1 MKSKI
6 SLPFIFV
13 FTSVFALGLGTYLL
27 ATKTTLQPQLFI
39 TTCGEV
45 LKNIQEHVHFNLDGA
60 LSAVILFVAFIGAGL
75 GLWQLIKFLISH
87 RRLHQLR
94 IIRDVP
100 ENLAWVMRKHH
111 LSNKKIILVSQSKL
125 TAYTIGLFKPSIVV
139 SQPLVSKLSRE
150 QLEAVV
156 LHELYHLR
164 SHHLLWL
171 LLSRLISS
179 TFFFIPLIGYLAR
192 QLRTEFELAA
202 DAFVIDKQ
210 KTRDHLRSS
219 LALNLQYT
227 ESLAPHFATSPI
239 ERRVESLASNKSS
252 RDRIGMKQLAI
263 SFLSFSFMLGIAFIQ
278 PSQIVAETS
287 LTTGGVCEVG
297 EECKTTGCSSHQGIE
312 THYFSPRVPASFSL
326 TSSH

>member
-13 FTSVFALGLGTYLL
+13 FTSIFALGLGTYLL

-45 LKNIQEHVHFNLDGA
+45 LKNIQEHVHFNPEGV

-75 GLWQLIKFLISH
+75 GLWQLIKFLISR
-87 RRLHQLR
+87 RRLHQLK
-94 IIRDVP
+94 IMKDVP
-100 ENLAWVMRKHH
+100 ENLEWVMRKHH
-111 LSNKKIILVSQSKL
+111 LSSHQIALISHGKL
-125 TAYTIGLFKPSIVV
+125 TAFTIGLFKPIIVV
-139 SQPLVSKLSRE
+139 SQSLVAKLSRK

-156 LHELYHLR
+156 LHELYHLQ
-164 SHHLLWL
+164 SHHILWL

-179 TFFFIPLIGYLAR
+179 AFFFIPLIGYLAR

-202 DAFVIDKQ
+202 DAFVVEKQ
-210 KTRDHLRSS
+210 KTKDHLCSS

-227 ESLAPHFATSPI
+227 ESLVPHFATSPI
-239 ERRVESLASNKSS
+239 EQRVESLTCNKSS
-252 RDRIGMKQLAI
+252 REWIGIKQLAI
-263 SFLSFSFMLGIAFIQ
+263 SLLSLSFMLGIAFIQ
-278 PSQIVAETS
+278 PSQFAAEAS

-297 EECKTTGCSSHQGIE
+297 EECQTTGCSSHQSTE
-312 THYFSPRVPASFSL
+312 SHYFSPLVPASFPL
-326 TSSH
+326 ISSH